1 MRHLMTVACDE
12 FVAQGFSEANIARIA
27 RDAGVSKKTIYAR
40 FPNKDA
46 LLVAVVEDI
55 AARACTALQDGA
67 VPVTGEPAQV
77 LTEFGMKMAR
87 DWTSPRGL
95 AIYRLVVGEID
106 RLPRLA
112 EILTAAIAVMRAT
125 LETYLREQVDAG
137 KLDIPDPEAACHQF
151 RMLTYGAL
159 RERMLIGETIT
170 EETIATTIERAVTLF
185 LAGYA
190 VDKRGSGEGFP

>member
-1 MRHLMTVACDE
+1 MRHLMSVACDE

-40 FPNKDA
+40 FPSKDA

-55 AARACTALQDGA
+55 AARACTSVQDDTISH
-67 VPVTGEPAQV
+67 TGEPAQV

-112 EILTAAIAVMRAT
+112 KILTETTTVMRAA
-125 LETYLREQVDAG
+125 LETYLRGQIDAG
-137 KLDIPDPEAACHQF
+137 KLDIPDPEAACQQF
-151 RMLTYGAL
+151 RMLTYGEL
-159 RERMLIGETIT
+159 RERMLLGENIT
-170 EETIATTIERAVTLF
+170 EETIATTIDRAVTLF
-185 LAGYA
+185 LDGYA
-190 VDKRGSGEGFP
+190 VDRRSNSDEIS

>member
-1 MRHLMTVACDE
+1 MRHLMSVACDE

-46 LLVAVVEDI
+46 LLVAVIEDI
-55 AARACTALQDGA
+55 ATRACSAVQDGTI
-67 VPVTGEPAQV
+67 PITGEPAQV

-87 DWTSPRGL
+87 DWTSPRGV

-112 EILTAAIAVMRAT
+112 QILAETIAVMRAT
-125 LETYLREQVDAG
+125 LETYLRGQVDAG
-137 KLDIPDPEAACHQF
+137 KLDIPDAEAACHQF
-151 RMLTYGAL
+151 RMLTYGEL

-170 EETIATTIERAVTLF
+170 EETITTTIERAVTLF
-185 LAGYA
+185 LDGYA
-190 VDKRGSGEGFP
+190 VDKRGIREGLS